1 MKENSAQNRAISH
14 DKGPMML
21 LAGPGSGK
29 TTTIT
34 KRVVNLIQEKKV
46 TPSSILV
53 VTFTKAAAREMK
65 ERFLRLCKEKNV
77 NAPYE
82 QVTFGTF
89 HGVYYS
95 ILKYAYHLSVQ
106 NILSEERKYD
116 ILKEIVYRQKLTI
129 EDEKEF
135 FQGLVQ
141 EISMVKNGRIPLEH
155 YYSVNCP
162 DDTFR
167 IIYQEYVKRCKTS
180 KLLDFDDILLY
191 TYELLTN
198 RNDILRG
205 WQKRFTYILV
215 DEFQDINQLQ
225 YDVVKLLA
233 KPEDNLFI
241 VGDDDQ
247 SIYAFRGAK
256 PEIMLHFPEDYP
268 DAKTELLA
276 CNYRSASTI
285 VELSQKVIS
294 KNLRR
299 YKKELFADKM
309 GGKPVTIQV
318 FEDGKQEELYV
329 KSQVKEL
336 LKKGIPYEEMAV
348 LYRTNSGARFLV
360 ETLMQYQ
367 IPFCMRDT
375 LPNLYEH
382 WIARDVISYIRIAMG
397 ERSRREFLRIMNR
410 PNRYF
415 SRDALDDAQVSFEG
429 LRWFYEEKD
438 WMCDRIDK
446 LEEDLNTLKRMTPY
460 GAINYIRY
468 GIGYEEY
475 LKEYAQYRKI
485 KTEELFEVMEEL
497 ALSAK
502 GFKSFSDWF
511 VHIEEYTQQLKE
523 QAKKQVSEKK
533 GITIS
538 TLHSI
543 KGLEFDAV
551 FLMDVN
557 EGSLPYHKAVTESS
571 IEEER
576 RLFYVGITRARKF
589 LWILYAKN
597 RHEKELEVSRFLTES
612 GLVLKEEKD
621 KKK

>member
-155 YYSVNCP
+155 YYSANCP

-247 SIYAFRGAK
+247 SIYAF
-256 PEIMLHFPEDYP
+256 
-268 DAKTELLA
+268 
-276 CNYRSASTI
+276 
-285 VELSQKVIS
+285 
-294 KNLRR
+294 
-299 YKKELFADKM
+299 
-309 GGKPVTIQV
+309 
-318 FEDGKQEELYV
+318 
-329 KSQVKEL
+329 
-336 LKKGIPYEEMAV
+336 
-348 LYRTNSGARFLV
+348 
-360 ETLMQYQ
+360 
-367 IPFCMRDT
+367 
-375 LPNLYEH
+375 
-382 WIARDVISYIRIAMG
+382 
-397 ERSRREFLRIMNR
+397 
-410 PNRYF
+410 
-415 SRDALDDAQVSFEG
+415 
-429 LRWFYEEKD
+429 
-438 WMCDRIDK
+438 
-446 LEEDLNTLKRMTPY
+446 
-460 GAINYIRY
+460 
-468 GIGYEEY
+468 
-475 LKEYAQYRKI
+475 
-485 KTEELFEVMEEL
+485 
-497 ALSAK
+497 
-502 GFKSFSDWF
+502 
-511 VHIEEYTQQLKE
+511 
-523 QAKKQVSEKK
+523 
-533 GITIS
+533 
-538 TLHSI
+538 
-543 KGLEFDAV
+543 
-551 FLMDVN
+551 
-557 EGSLPYHKAVTESS
+557 
-571 IEEER
+571 
-576 RLFYVGITRARKF
+576 
-589 LWILYAKN
+589 
-597 RHEKELEVSRFLTES
+597 
-612 GLVLKEEKD
+612 
-621 KKK
+621 

>member
-382 WIARDVISYIRIAMG
+382 WIAQDVISYIRIAMG

-589 LWILYAKN
+589 L
-597 RHEKELEVSRFLTES
+597 
-612 GLVLKEEKD
+612 
-621 KKK
+621 

>member
-89 HGVYYS
+89 HGVYYT
-95 ILKYAYHLSVQ
+95 ILKYAYHLNAQ

-155 YYSVNCP
+155 YYSANCP

-382 WIARDVISYIRIAMG
+382 WIAQDVISYIRIAMG

-523 QAKKQVSEKK
+523 QAKKQASEKK

-597 RHEKELEVSRFLTES
+597 RHDKELEVSRFLTES

>member
-89 HGVYYS
+89 HGVYYT
-95 ILKYAYHLSVQ
+95 ILKYAYHLNAQ

-155 YYSVNCP
+155 YYSANCP

-167 IIYQEYVKRCKTS
+167 AIYQAYVKRCKAS

-205 WQKRFTYILV
+205 WQKRFSYILV

-294 KNLRR
+294 ENSRR

-382 WIARDVISYIRIAMG
+382 WIAQDVISYIRIAMG

-475 LKEYAQYRKI
+475 LKEYAGYRKI
-485 KTEELFEVMEEL
+485 KSEELFEVMEEL
-497 ALSAK
+497 ASSAK
-502 GFKSFSDWF
+502 NFKSFSEWF

-612 GLVLKEEKD
+612 GLVLEEKD